1 MSFKTATALL
11 RGAFL
16 IEPKYAQAQLPI
28 VLRMLQ
34 GNYEEPSSNIET
46 SAHNVPRR
54 VQMQNTSSAVYTIRP
69 YQSTDRLP
77 YNSIAMVDIIG
88 PILKYGDWCTEG
100 SISYNDLMLRLAAS
114 DRVQGIILNIDSP
127 GGQAAGTAMLY
138 ETIREI
144 TKVKPVISII
154 QDGYAA
160 SAGMWIAAGA
170 QEIYCTRGTDS
181 VGSIGAYVT
190 LYDFTE
196 YFAAEGI
203 KITEIYA
210 PQSVDKNKNYKDAIA
225 GDTAGVENEL
235 AFLVEDFKAGIANS
249 RGARLKMKGN
259 EPFTGKM
266 YFAKEAK
273 AIGLIDGIKSLS
285 GVVDRMNQLI
295 KLRK

>member
-34 GNYEEPSSNIET
+34 GNYEEPANHSEAAANSL
-46 SAHNVPRR
+46 PRR
-54 VQMQNTSSAVYTIRP
+54 VQMQTTSSAVYKIRP

-88 PILKYGDWCTEG
+88 PILKYGDWCSEG
-100 SISYNDLMLRLAAS
+100 SLSYNDLMMRLATS

-138 ETIREI
+138 ETIREV

-210 PQSVDKNKNYKDAIA
+210 PQSVDKNKTYRDAMA
-225 GDTAGVENEL
+225 GDTTGIEFEL
-235 AFLVEDFKAGIANS
+235 SFLVEDFKAGITNS

-266 YFAKEAK
+266 YFAKEAQK
-273 AIGLIDGIKSLS
+273 MGLIDGIKSLS